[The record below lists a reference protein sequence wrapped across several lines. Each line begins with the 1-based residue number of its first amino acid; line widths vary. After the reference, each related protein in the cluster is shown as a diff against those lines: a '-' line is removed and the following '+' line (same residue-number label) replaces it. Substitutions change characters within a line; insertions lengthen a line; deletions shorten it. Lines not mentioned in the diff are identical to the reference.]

1 MKKTLS
7 RLKRKI
13 VGQPV
18 VVNLE
23 KYSYNNPART
33 TEIQEFQKKHGYSIV
48 PVSYFEPIP
57 DLRELDLNN
66 EDSVIQMKKIDFEY
80 DTNWLRKSGFDLLA
94 NLKKTLPSYL
104 VENPMLPL
112 TDMIVYARMI
122 EDSRPKTIIE
132 IGSGYS
138 ACLVDHLKS
147 LLGLDFNLI
156 CIEPF
161 PNTHLEKLASEN
173 KCTLI
178 RKRVQDISK
187 EESQLIGDMREN
199 DILFIDTSHV
209 SHYDSDT
216 NFLFTDVLP
225 LVKSGVNVHIHDIFL
240 PYEYDK
246 KMYFKAGRF
255 YTEQYLVAAVLS
267 NSDFYKPL
275 FGSYYFWKANSLEEY
290 GASFWMKRT

>member
-1 MKKTLS
+1 MSELKLIGTQIDIYKEMKKTLS

-187 EESQLIGDMREN
+187 EESQ
-199 DILFIDTSHV
+199 
-209 SHYDSDT
+209 
-216 NFLFTDVLP
+216 
-225 LVKSGVNVHIHDIFL
+225 
-240 PYEYDK
+240 
-246 KMYFKAGRF
+246 
-255 YTEQYLVAAVLS
+255 
-267 NSDFYKPL
+267 
-275 FGSYYFWKANSLEEY
+275 
-290 GASFWMKRT
+290 